1 MAKLPLGA
9 RKQTPVIL
17 PGRSIRLPLG
27 AREQNEEPTSRQTG
41 AANREQSSPLLLE
54 TRRAEARGFSLDSA
68 P

>member
-17 PGRSIRLPLG
+17 PGRIVRLPLG
-27 AREQNEEPTSRQTG
+27 AREQNEEPTSRRTG
-41 AANREQSSPLLLE
+41 AANQGQSSPLLLE
-54 TRRAEARGFSLDSA
+54 TRRGEARGFSLDSA